1 MLRRLANGELDH
13 ADVQALLAM
22 HGAELRAAAPPGGS
36 HVLGVDGLRIPA
48 ITFFS
53 ARDEAD
59 CLLGVAALKAL
70 PEGEGEVKSMRV
82 DPLAVRRGVGG
93 FLLDALIREA
103 RSRGYATLRLET
115 GRDPLFDASIALY
128 RRAGFVE
135 TARFGDYPDH
145 PYKLFMAL
153 AL

>member
-1 MLRRLANGELDH
+1 MPFDLFREQLDR

-22 HGAELRAAAPPGGS
+22 HGAELWAAAPPGGS
-36 HVLGVDGLRIPA
+36 HVLGVDALRHSA

-59 CLLGVAALKAL
+59 RLLGVAALKAL
-70 PEGEGEVKSMRV
+70 PDHEGEVKSMRV
-82 DPLAVRRGVGG
+82 DPSATRRRVGT
-93 FLLDALIREA
+93 FLLDSLIAEA

-115 GRDPLFDASIALY
+115 GRHPLFDASIALY
-128 RRAGFVE
+128 YRAGFVE
-135 TARFGDYPDH
+135 TERFGDYPDH

>member
-1 MLRRLANGELDH
+1 MPMRLATGELDR
-13 ADVQALLAM
+13 ADVQALLAI
-22 HGAELRAAAPPGGS
+22 HAAELRAAAPPGGS
-36 HVLGVDGLRIPA
+36 HVLGVDGLKHPA

-53 ARDEAD
+53 ARGKAD
-59 CLLGVAALKAL
+59 RLLGVAALKAL
-70 PEGEGEVKSMRV
+70 PDGEGEVKSMRV
-82 DPLAVRRGVGG
+82 DPSSVRRGVGG

-103 RSRGYATLRLET
+103 RSRGYTTLRLET

-135 TARFGDYPDH
+135 TDRFGDYPDH

-153 AL
+153 KL